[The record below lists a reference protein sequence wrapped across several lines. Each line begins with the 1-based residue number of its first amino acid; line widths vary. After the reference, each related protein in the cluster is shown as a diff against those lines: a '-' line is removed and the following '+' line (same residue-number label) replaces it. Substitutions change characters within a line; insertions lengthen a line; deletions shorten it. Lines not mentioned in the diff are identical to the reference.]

1 MKKEDKTPAGK
12 ILDIPTL
19 RGLFKYAKPYRGKFY
34 ILIFFTVSLAVLGPL
49 RPHLVQIAIDQ
60 YIAVGNI
67 KGLHS
72 IIGLLIGMLL
82 LQALVEYSHT
92 YLSGWLGQTIIKDIR
107 IKLYEHLLQF
117 KLQYYDNTPIGRLV
131 TRTISDIETLSDV
144 FSEGVANIIGDIL
157 QIIVI
162 LGFMFYQDWKL
173 TLVSLSMIPLM
184 FLATYV
190 FKEKVKASFNDV
202 RSAVANLSTF
212 VQEHITGMS
221 VVQIF
226 NAEEKEYQK
235 FEAINKEHRDA
246 NVRSVWYYSVYFP
259 VAEVISA
266 AGIGLLVWY
275 GARGVMNHEVSFG
288 VLVSFIMYI
297 NMFFKPVRMIADR
310 FNTLQMGIVSA
321 DRVLKLLDNQEE
333 IQSNAHGLRTT
344 IEGEVQFKQVWFA
357 YNEDNYVLKNVS
369 FQVSAG
375 KTIAFVGATGA
386 GKSSIINL
394 LSRFYDINQGS
405 ISIDGI
411 AIEQYD
417 LSFLRRNIGVVLQDV
432 FLFSDTIYNN
442 ITLGDTSITEAQ
454 VQYAVDLVGAGHFI
468 AQLPGGLA
476 YNVMERGATLSVG
489 QRQLISFIRAMV
501 FNPKIIILDEASSSV
516 DTATEEVIQRAIAL
530 MMKDRTAIV
539 IAHRLSTIQ
548 NASQIV
554 VLDKGEIKEMGTH
567 DSLLAQKGYYEQL
580 YRLQYKA

>member
-1 MKKEDKTPAGK
+1 
-12 ILDIPTL
+12 
-19 RGLFKYAKPYRGKFY
+19 
-34 ILIFFTVSLAVLGPL
+34 
-49 RPHLVQIAIDQ
+49 
-60 YIAVGNI
+60 
-67 KGLHS
+67 
-72 IIGLLIGMLL
+72 
-82 LQALVEYSHT
+82 
-92 YLSGWLGQTIIKDIR
+92 
-107 IKLYEHLLQF
+107 
-117 KLQYYDNTPIGRLV
+117 
-131 TRTISDIETLSDV
+131 
-144 FSEGVANIIGDIL
+144 
-157 QIIVI
+157 
-162 LGFMFYQDWKL
+162 
-173 TLVSLSMIPLM
+173 
-184 FLATYV
+184 
-190 FKEKVKASFNDV
+190 
-202 RSAVANLSTF
+202 VANLSTF

-226 NAEEKEYQK
+226 NAEEKENQK

-333 IQSNAHGLRTT
+333 IQSNAHGLCTT
-344 IEGEVQFKQVWFA
+344 IVGEVQFKQVWFA

-394 LSRFYDINQGS
+394 LSRFYDINQGN